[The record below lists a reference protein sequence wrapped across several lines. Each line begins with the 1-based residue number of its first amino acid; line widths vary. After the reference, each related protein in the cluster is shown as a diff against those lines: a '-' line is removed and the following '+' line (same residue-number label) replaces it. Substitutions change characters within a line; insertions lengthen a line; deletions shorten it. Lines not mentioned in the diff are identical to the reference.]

1 MNKAQKWNPTAHI
14 YEPYEIPDNW
24 TVPLYTADMNM
35 IVNCAA
41 CGKKIK
47 YGDGYNSKLIH
58 NSIGLAYMVCKDCM
72 EKEHDSRND
81 SRRKEGEES
90 PGTQV

>member
-1 MNKAQKWNPTAHI
+1 MTNNKAQK
-14 YEPYEIPDNW
+14 YEPYEIPDTW

-58 NSIGLAYMVCKDCM
+58 NSFGLAYTVCNDCM
-72 EKEHDSRND
+72 EKENAEKQND
-81 SRRKEGEES
+81 S
-90 PGTQV
+90 PG

>member
-1 MNKAQKWNPTAHI
+1 MNKAQKWNPTAHK

-24 TVPLYTADMNM
+24 IVPLYTADMNM

-47 YGDGYNSKLIH
+47 YGDGYNSRLIH
-58 NSIGLAYMVCKDCM
+58 NSIGLAYTVCNDCM
-72 EKEHDSRND
+72 EKEND
-81 SRRKEGEES
+81 SRRNEGRES
-90 PGTQV
+90 PGKEA